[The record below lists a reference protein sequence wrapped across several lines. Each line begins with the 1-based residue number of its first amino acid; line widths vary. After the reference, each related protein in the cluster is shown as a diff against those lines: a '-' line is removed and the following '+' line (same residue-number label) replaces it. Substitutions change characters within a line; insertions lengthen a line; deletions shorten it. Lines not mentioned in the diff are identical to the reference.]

1 MKCNVRLS
9 SGKVFVQVSLLSAFM
24 ISDKNLF
31 GPVRMLDTVRPVLD
45 IIQFGDIVG
54 IKLG

>member
-1 MKCNVRLS
+1 MQ
-9 SGKVFVQVSLLSAFM
+9 FSLLWAFM